1 MLAHGNHW
9 CQWNR
14 RIGGQTGA
22 LKRLHLLQ
30 RDATEH
36 AAVLLECEHKRIC
49 NGWRNASAITNNN
62 VPEGEGGGFVCAVDR
77 EQGCSTWLLSLTGE
91 NKGFLW
97 GLSRAHPGPRIGR
110 ISLPSARWLSYS
122 SSSVALFL
130 QKLNNAHF
138 KPSELPIKVLPT
150 VHDGRHYGGVRFFGA
165 FWSKRL
171 CVMFWLCQSERPE
184 TLKTTVWQVR
194 FIKF

>member
-30 RDATEH
+30 RDATAH

-49 NGWRNASAITNNN
+49 NGWRNASGQIITCLKGRAAALFAPLTGSR
-62 VPEGEGGGFVCAVDR
+62 VAR
-77 EQGCSTWLLSLTGE
+77 RGCSPSQARTRVFS
-91 NKGFLW
+91 W
-97 GLSRAHPGPRIGR
+97 GLSRAHRGPRTGR
-110 ISLPSARWLSYS
+110 NSLPSARWLSYS

-130 QKLNNAHF
+130 QELNDAHF
-138 KPSELPIKVLPT
+138 KPSELQIKVLPT
-150 VHDGRHYGGVRFFGA
+150 VHDVGRHYGGVRCSVRFGPED
-165 FWSKRL
+165 

-184 TLKTTVWQVR
+184 TLKTTAWQVR